1 MVQALLARM
10 DKEAIKATLD
20 SFSCAIP
27 DVITDTDPHFNEF
40 VDKPFIT
47 IAQLNYTSEGVYDL
61 GKLYIHISPYME
73 IVLKEDY
80 SFHAMNLTRDLDG
93 SSIYS
98 YDQEGNLL
106 GDYLINKDVLY
117 TRQVGLCMVKSTG
130 DVYHPSYRVSSD
142 PVVESARQAWEREG
156 RLLGYSLKLDGR
168 KSLYVKLGEEID
180 ARITPD
186 RFFRTE

>member
-1 MVQALLARM
+1 MIQELLAKI
-10 DKEAIKATLD
+10 DNEAIKVTLG

-27 DVITDTDPHFNEF
+27 EIIADTDPHFSEF
-40 VDKPFIT
+40 IDKPFIT

-80 SFHAMNLTRDLDG
+80 SFHAMNLTKDLDG

-98 YDQEGNLL
+98 YDREGNLL
-106 GDYLINKDVLY
+106 GDYLINKEVLY
-117 TRQVGLCMVKSTG
+117 TQQVGLCMVKSTG

-142 PVVESARQAWEREG
+142 PVAESARQVWEREG

-168 KSLYVKLGEEID
+168 KSLYVKLEEEIY
-180 ARITPD
+180 ARIASD
-186 RFFRTE
+186 KFHRLE

>member
-1 MVQALLARM
+1 MVQALLAKI
-10 DKEAIKATLD
+10 DKEAIKATLET
-20 SFSCAIP
+20 FSCAIP
-27 DVITDTDPHFNEF
+27 ELIADTDLHFNEF

-61 GKLYIHISPYME
+61 GKLYIHINPYME

-80 SFHAMNLTRDLDG
+80 SFHAMNLTKDLDG

-98 YDQEGNLL
+98 YGQEGNLL
-106 GDYLINKDVLY
+106 GDYLINKEVLY
-117 TRQVGLCMVKSTG
+117 TPQVGLCMVKSTG

-142 PVVESARQAWEREG
+142 PIAESARQVWEREG

-168 KSLYVKLGEEID
+168 KSLYVKLEEEID
-180 ARITPD
+180 TRITTD
-186 RFFRTE
+186 RFHRME

>member
-1 MVQALLARM
+1 MVQALLAKI
-10 DKEAIKATLD
+10 DKGAIKATLD
-20 SFSCAIP
+20 SFTCAIP
-27 DVITDTDPHFNEF
+27 KIITGSDPHFNEF
-40 VDKPFIT
+40 IDKPFIT

-80 SFHAMNLTRDLDG
+80 TVHAMNLTKDLDG

-98 YDQEGNLL
+98 YGQEGNLL
-106 GDYLINKDVLY
+106 GDYLINKEVLY
-117 TRQVGLCMVKSTG
+117 TQQVGLCMVKSTG

-168 KSLYVKLGEEID
+168 KSLYVKLEEEID
-180 ARITPD
+180 TRITSD
-186 RFFRTE
+186 RFFRTG